1 MQPEQTTSSSV
12 RPEGLSVQM
21 VAMLLDVHENTVYN
35 WIKDDII
42 VAVRV
47 GRRLLRIPRSEISRL
62 RSSAAPPT
70 TDTNRSQHPST

>member
-1 MQPEQTTSSSV
+1 MSLK
-12 RPEGLSVQM
+12 PEGLSVQM

-42 VAVRV
+42 IAVRV
-47 GRRLLRIPRSEISRL
+47 GPRLLRIPRSEISRL

-70 TDTNRSQHPST
+70 ISTNAPQPTTS